1 MHCRGAAYDGFCLL
15 GTHTLEF
22 IPATIPCSGAGWF
35 AGRKAKIPNQGSNCA
50 ETGVQVV
57 HIRGNALRTR
67 KESQKI
73 LLRVFFLPTML
84 SLEELED
91 VTEFRKLY
99 N

>member
-1 MHCRGAAYDGFCLL
+1 
-15 GTHTLEF
+15 LEF

-73 LLRVFFLPTML
+73 LLRFFFSQLTML
-84 SLEELED
+84 SLEELEN

-99 N
+99 D